1 MARSE
6 NQLETGKG
14 VARFPL
20 SERLGQ
26 AKGPGNEHTNRMGNR
41 EIQCKRLLYRNKVFF
56 NASVSLTVDHCDEY
70 KKNICLV
77 KRGFGYV
84 RP

>member
-1 MARSE
+1 MLRGSRYLNAWDRLKGLGMSMRIAWRIVRFSV
-6 NQLETGKG
+6 NVYFTET
-14 VARFPL
+14 RF
-20 SERLGQ
+20 
-26 AKGPGNEHTNRMGNR
+26 
-41 EIQCKRLLYRNKVFF
+41 FF
-56 NASVSLTVDHCDEY
+56 NASVSLTVDHWDEY

>member
-1 MARSE
+1 MVRSE

-14 VARFPL
+14 VARFSL

-26 AKGPGNEHTNRMGNR
+26 AKGLGNEHANRMGNR

-56 NASVSLTVDHCDEY
+56 NASVSLTVDRWDEY
-70 KKNICLV
+70 KKTICLV